1 MARRE
6 AVPVPDLKQRFRE
19 AYAQCDTTVFW
30 HPRRTPA
37 EVLRS
42 LADACEEL
50 DVGWDTYAE
59 RGPVARLEEELA
71 AVFGT
76 EGAAFFP
83 SGTMA
88 QQAALRV
95 WSDRAGTRRVA
106 MPDIGHLLRH
116 EEDGPRR
123 LHGFEVEHLT
133 VGHEV
138 ATADH
143 LAAITGR
150 LAAAL
155 VELPLRDA
163 GCRLPTWDELVA
175 LSAAARDRGVR
186 LHADGARIWEAQPFW
201 DRPFTEIAALF
212 DSMYVSFYKGLGGLA
227 GAALVGPA
235 DFLAEARE
243 WRSRMGGT
251 LFRLTPE
258 AVAGLVGLRDLLPR
272 MPDFLAWARALA
284 QELPGVGITP
294 NPTTPH
300 APTFLLHAAG
310 DEDAVNERVLAFMAA
325 ERIQLCGPWWEGEE
339 PGRVVTEVVVSVA
352 ALDHDP
358 AEVAAWLGAIVPG

>member
-1 MARRE
+1 
-6 AVPVPDLKQRFRE
+6 VPDLKQRFRD
-19 AYAQCDTTVFW
+19 AYLLCDSTVFW

-50 DVGWDTYAE
+50 DLGWDTYAE

-71 AVFGT
+71 SLFDTG
-76 EGAAFFP
+76 GAAFFP

-95 WSDRAGTRRVA
+95 WCDRAGTRRVA
-106 MPDIGHLLRH
+106 MPDIGHLLVH
-116 EEDGPRR
+116 EKDGPRR
-123 LHGFEVEHLT
+123 LHRFEVEHLT

-138 ATADH
+138 ATAEH
-143 LAAITGR
+143 LAAVTGR

-163 GCRLPTWDELVA
+163 GCRLPAWEELEA
-175 LSAAARDRGVR
+175 LSAAARERGVR
-186 LHADGARIWEAQPFW
+186 LHADGARIWEAQPYW
-201 DRPFTEIAALF
+201 DRPLPEVAALF

-227 GAALVGPA
+227 GAALVGPD
-235 DFLAEARE
+235 DFLDEARE
-243 WRSRMGGT
+243 WRARMGGT

-258 AVAGLVGLRDLLPR
+258 ALAGLVGLRELLPR
-272 MPDFLAWARALA
+272 MPECLAWARSLA
-284 QELPGVGITP
+284 EELPAVGITP
-294 NPTTPH
+294 NPAPPH
-300 APTFLLHAAG
+300 TPTFLLHAAG
-310 DEDAVNERVLAFMAA
+310 DADAVNDRVIAFMESERV
-325 ERIQLCGPWWEGEE
+325 QLCGPWWQGQE
-339 PGRVVTEVVVSVA
+339 PGRIVTEVAVSVP

-358 AEVAAWLGAIVPG
+358 AAVAGWLGSVVHG